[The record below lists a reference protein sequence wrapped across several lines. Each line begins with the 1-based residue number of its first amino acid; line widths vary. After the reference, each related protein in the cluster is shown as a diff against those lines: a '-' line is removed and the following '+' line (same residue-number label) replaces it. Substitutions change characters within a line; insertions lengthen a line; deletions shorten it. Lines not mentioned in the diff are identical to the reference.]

1 MRRFLR
7 SRPSGSTLLLSMI
20 LLTVV
25 TLVGVAV
32 INAASRDRENAY
44 SKSKYDRVVACARA
58 AQAKIW
64 AEVAMYGP
72 GYLTGTQGVS
82 AITLADGTA
91 LAAPSHYDTATDGSV
106 QVKDVTLSVPDGAG
120 GVQLPKAANL
130 SNTGGATVSV
140 PQATRLVARCTDA
153 AGRPYEVE
161 LAIRFAF

>member
-1 MRRFLR
+1 
-7 SRPSGSTLLLSMI
+7 
-20 LLTVV
+20 
-25 TLVGVAV
+25 
-32 INAASRDRENAY
+32 
-44 SKSKYDRVVACARA
+44 

-64 AEVAMYGP
+64 AEIAIYGP
-72 GYLTGTQGVS
+72 GYLTGTQRVLEVKLPDK
-82 AITLADGTA
+82 TV

-106 QVKDVTLSVPDGAG
+106 QIKEVTLSVPDGAG

-140 PQATRLVARCTDA
+140 PQATRLVARCTDS